1 MIVNS
6 LFNDLSF
13 LVGILS
19 VILAIIFPVYGF
31 FKSKQVSL
39 NILGDIS
46 SLDRNKILI
55 TITNIGKINTRISNI
70 GFGFNLTRAKWYKP
84 GSECQNLYPF
94 WNLESEQ
101 ETILASHHHIS
112 VPFDMIK
119 IKKELRFSF
128 ENACEEQGKVTV
140 KKITGWVYLPKPKK
154 TLPKYGDDILGLEV
168 SDSTY
173 KRFKINY
180 SEQLET
186 YLKEFLN
193 AN

>member
-1 MIVNS
+1 MFFD
-6 LFNDLSF
+6 LLENDLSL
-13 LVGILS
+13 LVGILG
-19 VILAIIFPVYGF
+19 VILAIIFPLYGF

-55 TITNIGKINTRISNI
+55 TITNTGKINTRISNI
-70 GFGFNLTRAKWYKP
+70 SFGLNLTRAKWYKP
-84 GSECQNLYPF
+84 GSECRNLYPF
-94 WNLESEQ
+94 WNLASEQ

-112 VPFDMIK
+112 VPFDLNK

-128 ENACEEQGKVTV
+128 KRVREEEGEVFV
-140 KKITGWVYLPKPKK
+140 KKITGWVYLPKSKRTK
-154 TLPKYGDDILGLEV
+154 SKSGDDKLGLEV

-173 KRFKINY
+173 KRFKVNF

-186 YLKEFLN
+186 HLKEFLN
-193 AN
+193 TN